1 MYEHR
6 YKYGKQKAIITVENF
21 REKLEISQLKLEHKA
36 FLVLLW
42 HSGARKSE
50 VYERVKD
57 DIEMTDTHVIVD
69 FQQRK
74 KHGDTVP
81 PLKIPRRFYGV
92 EEYLLPYILKP
103 KKTRQKTL
111 YTYETSEGK
120 LIIHSSRVEGKWLF
134 PHVSSTTAWRVCKRV
149 LGQEFYP
156 HYLRL
161 RKLSK
166 IGMDRKSGSLT
177 HLKAVSGIKT
187 LRALEAYLGYDQE
200 AQDEAMETS
209 E

>member
-6 YKYGKQKAIITVENF
+6 YKYGKQKAIMTAENF
-21 REKLEISQLKLEHKA
+21 KEKLEISQLIMEHKA

-50 VYERVKD
+50 VYERTKD
-57 DIEMTDTHVIVD
+57 DIEITDTHVMVD
-69 FQQRK
+69 FYQRK

-92 EEYLLPYILKP
+92 EEYLLPYMLKP
-103 KKTRQKTL
+103 KRMRQKTI

-120 LIIHSSRVEGKWLF
+120 LIIRSNRIEAKWLF
-134 PHVSSTTAWRVCKRV
+134 PHVSSATAWRICKKV
-149 LGQEFYP
+149 LGKEFYP

-166 IGMDRKSGSLT
+166 IGMDRE
-177 HLKAVSGIKT
+177 KAASHT
-187 LRALEAYLGYDQE
+187 
-200 AQDEAMETS
+200 
-209 E
+209 

>member
-6 YKYGKQKAIITVENF
+6 YKFGKQKTIMTVENF
-21 REKLEISQLKLEHKA
+21 REKLDISELKLEHKA

-50 VYERVKD
+50 VYERTKD
-57 DIEMTDTHVIVD
+57 DTELTDTHVIVD
-69 FQQRK
+69 FHQRK

-103 KKTRQKTL
+103 KRMRQKTI
-111 YTYETSEGK
+111 YTYETEDGK
-120 LIIHSSRVEGKWLF
+120 LIIHTNRIGAKWLF
-134 PHVSSTTAWRVCKRV
+134 PHVSSSTAWRVCKKA
-149 LGQEFYP
+149 LGSEFYP

-166 IGMDRKSGSLT
+166 IGMNREKGSIT
-177 HLKAVSGIKT
+177 HLKAVSGIRSLK
-187 LRALEAYLGYDQE
+187 ALEAYLGYDQE
-200 AQDEAMETS
+200 AQDEAMEIS